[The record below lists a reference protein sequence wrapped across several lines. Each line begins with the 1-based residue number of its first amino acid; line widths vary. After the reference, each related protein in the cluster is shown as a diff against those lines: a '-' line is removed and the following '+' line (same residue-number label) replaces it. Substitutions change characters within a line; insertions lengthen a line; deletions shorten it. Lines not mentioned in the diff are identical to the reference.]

1 MVWIYFA
8 YTGLRTMKVA
18 QFWFFKPRPLI
29 WIVEILFQVFPLF
42 KAPFKHHPFFR
53 KKHVHLFFF
62 KDVHRC
68 INLCLAH
75 FLWAC
80 TLSMAHII
88 KVACPHTRPWSVQK
102 AGWALMCPAQSTHL
116 LPFFF
121 DETPLFFFFLALTVV
136 LVLSLPASPLSTF
149 PEIPHFFSTGCC
161 SDPCLA
167 IA

>member
-1 MVWIYFA
+1 
-8 YTGLRTMKVA
+8 MKVA

-116 LPFFF
+116 LPFFLMKH
-121 DETPLFFFFLALTVV
+121 LFFSFSSSSPSFLFYPSRPRRFLLFQKSLTSSPQAVAV
-136 LVLSLPASPLSTF
+136 TLVLLLRNQLIDTPSSF
-149 PEIPHFFSTGCC
+149 V
-161 SDPCLA
+161 
-167 IA
+167 